1 MCALGET
8 CFEFAT
14 VSMIFLLNFGI
25 ILDSGGGGRGG
36 CFVLFFL
43 VFLFF
48 CIIFCC
54 FLLFFCCF
62 VGIVVFCLFVE
73 K

>member
-25 ILDSGGGGRGG
+25 ILDSGGGGGVV
-36 CFVLFFL
+36 VLFCF
-43 VFLFF
+43 FLFS
-48 CIIFCC
+48 
-54 FLLFFCCF
+54 FFCVNFGGFFVGFFCF